1 VLTHL
6 YTYPDT
12 RVPMSRRFHITLSD
26 GQYDYL
32 TRASER
38 TSLSVAELIRR
49 AVDEKYPAS
58 RELRQGRE
66 FTFALWRRPP
76 GPAEARRSGIRLS

>member
-1 VLTHL
+1 
-6 YTYPDT
+6 
-12 RVPMSRRFHITLSD
+12 MSRRFQITLSD

-58 RELRQGRE
+58 RELRHGRE
-66 FTFALWRRPP
+66 FMFALWRRTP
-76 GPAEARRSGIRLS
+76 GVGDARRSGIRLG